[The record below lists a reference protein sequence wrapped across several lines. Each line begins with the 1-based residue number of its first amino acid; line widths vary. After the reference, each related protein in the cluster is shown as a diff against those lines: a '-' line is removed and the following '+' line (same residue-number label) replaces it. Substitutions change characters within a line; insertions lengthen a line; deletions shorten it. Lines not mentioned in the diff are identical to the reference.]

1 MSSNEKSRQR
11 LLEGSLTL
19 GILRFGLPLAAA
31 MGLHLG
37 FNLVDMFMISR
48 VEGATEALAA
58 LGVCDMLAAA
68 ATILSTGIGTAT
80 VARIAPALGR
90 SDLRG
95 VRRATWQGFWLVTVL
110 SMVFGVVGLFGSEL
124 LIVDVMHVKGGAA
137 DLAVRYLQVMLGGA
151 FSICILLQVTNTL
164 RALGHAKTSAVLLVS
179 GNALNIVLNVLLV
192 YGDGPAP
199 DIFAWGRPLAHALNI
214 PRLGVVGTAYAT
226 VIARTLPLIAGIWIL
241 SRRRGGPRFHRV
253 YLRPM
258 AGELRALVRL
268 AWPQSTQLVLR
279 ILLTLT
285 VMALVGAE
293 YTSAEDP
300 STLTALGI
308 CLRLETLVL
317 FLGMGWGAAASSFVG
332 TNLGAGQA
340 GRAKRAGL
348 IAAGFDVML
357 MTGIVVVFVRY
368 GGDFVAFFDPTPSVV
383 AAGQGYLSAVAWS
396 YVFFGG
402 GVVLSQ
408 AMSGAGA
415 TLLSLKVDAA
425 VVIPLGTALVL
436 VATFVEGVDPLWAT
450 IAVGNLVS
458 GVVFLA
464 VYVRGG
470 FLRAEAR
477 AAAG

>member
-1 MSSNEKSRQR
+1 MSNNEKSRRR
-11 LLEGSLTL
+11 LLEGSLSV

-31 MGLHLG
+31 MGLHLS

-48 VEGATEALAA
+48 VEGATDALAA

-80 VARIAPALGR
+80 VARIAPALGA

-110 SMVFGVVGLFGSEL
+110 SLLFGALGLFGSEFL
-124 LIVDVMHVKGGAA
+124 VVDVMHVKGSAA
-137 DLAVRYLQVMLGGA
+137 GLAVRYLQVMLGGA

-179 GNALNIVLNVLLV
+179 GNALNVVLNVLLV

-199 DIFAWGRPLAHALNI
+199 DIFSWGRPLAHALDI

-226 VIARTLPLIAGIWIL
+226 VIARTLPLIAGLWIL

-258 AGELRALVRL
+258 ASELRALVRL

-279 ILLTLT
+279 VLLTLT

-332 TNLGAGQA
+332 TNLGAGQRK
-340 GRAKRAGL
+340 RAKRAGL
-348 IAAGFDVML
+348 IAAGFDVAL
-357 MTGIVVVFVRY
+357 MSGIAFVFARY
-368 GGDFVAFFDPTPSVV
+368 GGDFVGFFDPTPRVV
-383 AAGQGYLSAVAWS
+383 SAGADYLDAVAWS

-415 TLLSLKVDAA
+415 TLLSLKVDAM
-425 VVIPLGTALVL
+425 VVLPLAATLYF
-436 VATFVEGVDPLWAT
+436 VATRLEGVDPLWTT
-450 IAVGNLVS
+450 IALGNLLS
-458 GVVFLA
+458 GLA
-464 VYVRGG
+464 FIGVYLRGRFFG
-470 FLRAEAR
+470 DPASSP
-477 AAAG
+477 

>member
-80 VARIAPALGR
+80 VARIAPALGS

-95 VRRATWQGFWLVTVL
+95 VRRATWQGFWLVTIL
-110 SMVFGVVGLFGSEL
+110 SLFFGLVGLFGSEL

-226 VIARTLPLIAGIWIL
+226 VIARTLPLIAGLWIL

-258 AGELRALVRL
+258 ASELRALVRL

-285 VMALVGAE
+285 VLALVGAE

-332 TNLGAGQA
+332 TNLGAGQE

-348 IAAGFDVML
+348 IAAGFDVVL

-368 GGDFVAFFDPTPSVV
+368 GGDFVGFFDPTPSVV
-383 AAGQGYLSAVAWS
+383 AAGEGYLSAVAWS

-408 AMSGAGA
+408 AMSGASA

-425 VVIPLGTALVL
+425 VVIPLGAALVL
-436 VATFVEGVDPLWAT
+436 IATFVEGVEPLWAT

-464 VYVRGG
+464 VYVRGR
-470 FLRAEAR
+470 FTSR
-477 AAAG
+477 

>member
-1 MSSNEKSRQR
+1 MSSNEKSRRR
-11 LLEGSLTL
+11 LLEGSLVL

-80 VARIAPALGR
+80 VARIAPALGA

-95 VRRATWQGFWLVTVL
+95 VRRATWQGFWLVTLL
-110 SMVFGVVGLFGSEL
+110 SLAFGVLGLFGSEL
-124 LIVDVMHVKGGAA
+124 LIVHIMHVKGSAA
-137 DLAVRYLQVMLGGA
+137 ELAVRYLQVMLGGA

-199 DIFAWGRPLAHALNI
+199 EIFAWGRPLAYALGI

-226 VIARTLPLIAGIWIL
+226 VIARTLPLMAGLWML

-258 AGELRALVRL
+258 ASELRALVRL

-332 TNLGAGQA
+332 TNLGAGQEA
-340 GRAKRAGL
+340 RAKRAGL
-348 IAAGFDVML
+348 IAAGFDAIL
-357 MTGIVVVFVRY
+357 MAGIVVVFVSY

-383 AAGQGYLSAVAWS
+383 AAGAGYLGAVAWS

-415 TLLSLKVDAA
+415 TLHSLKVDAA
-425 VVIPLGTALVL
+425 VVFPLAAALVT
-436 VATFVEGVDPLWAT
+436 VATFVEGVVPLWTT
-450 IAVGNLVS
+450 IALGNLVS
-458 GVVFLA
+458 GLVFLG
-464 VYVRGG
+464 VYVRGR
-470 FLRAEAR
+470 FLRGAVPS
-477 AAAG
+477 